1 MVKIA
6 AVGDNVVDCYV
17 SRDQMFPGGNCLNV
31 SVFARRFGAQSAY
44 IGAIGRDRAG
54 QAIAAALQEEG
65 VDTSHLRILDGRTAY
80 CVVGHRGAE
89 RVFLTFDLGVS
100 MFVPSEED
108 LRFLSDFSAV
118 HVGQSSGLDAHLAA
132 VAARAPLSY
141 DFSVRRESAH
151 RRAIGPLCFL
161 ASVSGGDMSAQEAE
175 GVADELLGS
184 GAQWV
189 LVTRGRLG
197 AHLFGRAGR
206 FFTPAVAVEV
216 LDTLGA
222 GDTFIAR
229 TLTGLCGKEDP
240 DAILRAASA
249 AAADTCRY
257 FGAIGH
263 GAMTEI
269 GLDVKALA
277 SNLTG

>member
-6 AVGDNVVDCYV
+6 AMGDNVVDCYA
-17 SRDQMFPGGNCLNV
+17 SRDEMFPGGNCLNV

-44 IGAIGRDRAG
+44 IGAVGRDRAG
-54 QAIAAALQEEG
+54 ALIAAALHKEG
-65 VDTSHLRILDGRTAY
+65 VDTSHLRMLDGPTAY
-80 CVVGHRGAE
+80 CVVGHRDAE

-100 MFVPSEED
+100 MFSPSAVD
-108 LRFLSDFSAV
+108 LEFIAGFSAV

-141 DFSVRRESAH
+141 DFSIRRESAH

-161 ASVSGGDMSAQEAE
+161 ASVSGGDLTEPEAE
-175 GVADELLGS
+175 AIAGELLAS
-184 GAQWV
+184 GTQWV
-189 LVTRGRLG
+189 LITRGRAG
-197 AHLFGRAGR
+197 AQLYNRSRA
-206 FFTPAVAVEV
+206 FFTPAFAVEV

-229 TLTGLCGKEDP
+229 TLFGLCREESP
-240 DAILRAASA
+240 EVLLEAAA
-249 AAADTCRY
+249 RAAADTCRY
-257 FGAIGH
+257 FGAVGH
-263 GAMTEI
+263 GAATEI

-277 SNLTG
+277 GKLTG